1 MMLMKPSVYQHPAL
15 ATELTPPPSPGQIV
29 KYTANTGK
37 LRRER
42 APEPLTLTK
51 SNYEPYLK
59 KPIYDAGN
67 ATKRDGLFLVPT
79 GKLSTT
85 VEGGISP
92 LSNDFEVTDTTYV

>member
-1 MMLMKPSVYQHPAL
+1 MLS
-15 ATELTPPPSPGQIV
+15 TV

-59 KPIYDAGN
+59 KPVYDSAN
-67 ATKRDGLFLVPT
+67 AIKKDDLFLVPA
-79 GKLSTT
+79 GKSSTT

-92 LSNDFEVTDTTYV
+92 LSNDFEITDKTYVCISF